1 MSDHAFSAGFF
12 QGERIWGASLPRAAD
27 SNSRGARITSP
38 KNITAMFGGLPAFC
52 GAVVL
57 WAAPALLLTRVRPSE
72 LLIALANAPLSASVS
87 HLLIL
92 LFPVAYLAATGVLLA
107 GAVERLVP
115 RSRWARVATR
125 VVFAP
130 MILLSLAA
138 TAALSVPVFL
148 GFTIRCF
155 PSLL

>member
-1 MSDHAFSAGFF
+1 MSDHAFSTGFF
-12 QGERIWGASLPRAAD
+12 QGERISGASLPRAAD
-27 SNSRGARITSP
+27 STYRGGRTISP
-38 KNITAMFGGLPAFC
+38 KNITTTFGGLPTFC
-52 GAVVL
+52 VAVVL

-72 LLIALANAPLSASVS
+72 LFVALANAPLSASVS

-92 LFPVAYLAATGVLLA
+92 LFAVAYVVTTGLLLG

-115 RSRWARVATR
+115 RSRWTRVATR
-125 VVFAP
+125 IVLAP
-130 MILLSLAA
+130 MILLSLGA

-148 GFTIRCF
+148 GLTIRCF